1 MKKTSCLGEFMRYT
15 SLNVLGMI
23 GLSCYILADTFFIAR
38 GLGSD
43 GLAALNIAI
52 PAYSFMHGCGMM
64 LGMGGATKYSIFRG
78 QKMEKQGNRIFTNT
92 VYLVGI
98 FALIFAFLGLVFSGK
113 ITALLGAD
121 RQIFRT
127 TEIYLKTILLFAPAF
142 MANDFLLCFVRNDGS
157 PGLAMTAMLTGSF
170 SNIILDYI
178 FIFPM
183 GMGMFGAAF
192 ATGLAPVISI
202 GVLSRHWITRKNNFH
217 FHPEKPDFRL
227 TGTTF
232 SLGIPS
238 LISELASGIVIIVFN
253 FIILGIRGNLGVAA
267 YGVVTNI
274 SLVVTSMFTGI
285 AQGMQPIA
293 SRSYGKGDTESTRQI
308 LRYAIVTLLGTAVVI
323 YGIVFFL
330 ASPITAVFNS
340 ENDFQ
345 LQKIAEEGLKLYF
358 LAVPFVGFNI
368 VSAMFFT
375 STEQALPAQLIS
387 LLRGLVVII
396 PTAFIMSAV
405 LEMRGVWLSYPVTEG
420 IVAVFA
426 VLVLI
431 KSRKRYGAAD

>member
-15 SLNVLGMI
+15 SLNVLGMV
-23 GLSCYILADTFFIAR
+23 GLSCYILADTFFIAK
-38 GLGSD
+38 GLGSN

-64 LGMGGATKYSIFRG
+64 LGMGGATQYSIFRG
-78 QKMEKQGNRIFTNT
+78 QKMEKEGNRIFTNT

-98 FALIFAFLGLVFSGK
+98 FALIFVLLGLGFSGK
-113 ITALLGAD
+113 ITGLLGAD
-121 RQIFRT
+121 GQIFGT

-142 MANDFLLCFVRNDGS
+142 MANDFLLCFVRNDGG

-202 GVLSRHWITRKNNFH
+202 GVLSRHWFARKNNFH
-217 FHPEKPDFRL
+217 FHPEKTDLRL

-253 FIILGIRGNLGVAA
+253 FLILGIRGNLGVAA

-293 SRSYGKGDTESTRQI
+293 SRSYGKGDAESTRQI
-308 LRYAIVTLLGTAVVI
+308 LRYAIVTLLGTAAVI
-323 YGIVFFL
+323 YGMVFFF

-340 ENDFQ
+340 ENDLQ

-358 LAVPFVGFNI
+358 LAAPFVGFNI

-375 STEQALPAQLIS
+375 STEQALPAQIIS

-396 PTAFIMSAV
+396 PAAFIMSAL
-405 LEMRGVWLSYPVTEG
+405 LEMWGVWLSYPVTEG
-420 IVAVFA
+420 LVAVFA
-426 VLVLI
+426 LIVLI
-431 KSRKRYGAAD
+431 KNRKRYGAAA